1 MYALYG
7 PFNSALYACGEMILI
22 EKIKNRGM
30 LRATPAVR
38 GASSILSLGFDD
50 LATIANGRET
60 DMLSMKPFAKSFTK
74 KRIVSA
80 WEKTG
85 FVLFTRKCLENKKVC
100 HELGQTDANEELHW
114 SRVVKY

>member
-1 MYALYG
+1 
-7 PFNSALYACGEMILI
+7 
-22 EKIKNRGM
+22 
-30 LRATPAVR
+30 
-38 GASSILSLGFDD
+38 
-50 LATIANGRET
+50 
-60 DMLSMKPFAKSFTK
+60 MLSMKPFAKSFTK